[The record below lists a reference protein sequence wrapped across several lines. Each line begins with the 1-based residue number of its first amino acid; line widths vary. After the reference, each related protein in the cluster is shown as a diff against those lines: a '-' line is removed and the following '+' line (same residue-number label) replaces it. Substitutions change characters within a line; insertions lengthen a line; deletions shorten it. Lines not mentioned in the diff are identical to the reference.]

1 MFSLGQSNA
10 SSDNRTGETTSSA
23 SARYVQTIDLAFLG
37 SLVPGFIHNMA
48 TPLSGVLGATQ
59 LLEKRVSNIENLL
72 KDANLL
78 PESSQADLVHQLER
92 NRTNVE
98 ILAKNAKHLADILQV
113 IVHRIN
119 RGSVSTPEFHSLPDL
134 VRSELRFL
142 EANLVFKH
150 KVKKQLESLSDVPL
164 TRFVYGHMAA
174 AIDEFVSGTLALYDS
189 AKQQMEMDFST
200 DVTPAEVTF
209 VMRSRFTPRTALPY
223 PTDLLEPC
231 LERLREDGWTT
242 EALDE
247 SGYRELRL
255 TRKRLLPTP

>member
-1 MFSLGQSNA
+1 MFPQDQS
-10 SSDNRTGETTSSA
+10 STSKENRTGKTTAPESS
-23 SARYVQTIDLAFLG
+23 RYVQTIDLAFLG
-37 SLVPGFIHNMA
+37 SLVPGIIHNMA

-59 LLEKRVSNIENLL
+59 LLEKRVSSLESLL
-72 KDANLL
+72 KDANFLQ
-78 PESSQADLVHQLER
+78 ESSHVDLAQQLER

-134 VRSELRFL
+134 VRSELQFL

-150 KVKKQLESLSDVPL
+150 KVKKHIELLSDVPL
-164 TRFVYGHMAA
+164 TCFVYGHVAA
-174 AIDEFVSGTLALYDS
+174 AIDEFVSGTLALHDS
-189 AKQQMEMDFST
+189 AHHQMEMDFST

-209 VMRSRFTPRTALPY
+209 LMRARFTPRTAWPSPEDWL
-223 PTDLLEPC
+223 DPC
-231 LERLREDGWTT
+231 FERLREDGWDVQ
-242 EALDE
+242 ALDE
-247 SGYRELRL
+247 PGCRELRL